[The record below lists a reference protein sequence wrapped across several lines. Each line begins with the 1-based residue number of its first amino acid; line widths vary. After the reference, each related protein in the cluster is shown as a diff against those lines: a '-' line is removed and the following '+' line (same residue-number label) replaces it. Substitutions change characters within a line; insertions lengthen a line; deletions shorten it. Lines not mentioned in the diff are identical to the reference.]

1 MAQKRFL
8 FRFQRLLLIDLKA
21 AFTNKTLRTG
31 KMFPPGKNSSRTK
44 SPA

>member
-21 AFTNKTLRTG
+21 AFISKTLR
-31 KMFPPGKNSSRTK
+31 
-44 SPA
+44 A